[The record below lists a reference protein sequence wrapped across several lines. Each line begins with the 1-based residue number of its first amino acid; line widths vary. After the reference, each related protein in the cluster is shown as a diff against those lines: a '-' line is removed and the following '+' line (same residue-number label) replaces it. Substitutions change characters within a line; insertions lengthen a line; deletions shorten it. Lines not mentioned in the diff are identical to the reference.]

1 MTARRVYIAT
11 DVPHRRAR
19 QLLADVWTAL
29 CVVGRVLGVLALA
42 PLELA
47 AAALGLPPVA
57 WTIRQ
62 ARTPD
67 PVCES
72 AAEPEPVELIGV
84 VIPKESK

>member
-1 MTARRVYIAT
+1 MSERRIYVAT
-11 DVPHRRAR
+11 DAPSRRFR
-19 QLLADVWTAL
+19 QLAADIAAAARA
-29 CVVGRVLGVLALA
+29 VGRFLAVLVLA

-62 ARTPD
+62 HRNPSLSPT
-67 PVCES
+67 